1 MKKSKIITFVM
12 KKFDELSK
20 THSELLIS
28 TFEYLNPEL
37 EPAIHNK
44 HDLACYLADKWYTDN
59 ITKEVVEAEWNKFY
73 DYYNDVD
80 GLFYGLEDENGY
92 LI

>member
-1 MKKSKIITFVM
+1 MTKNEIITFVV
-12 KKFDELSK
+12 KKFNEMSK

-28 TFEYLNPEL
+28 IFEYLNPKL
-37 EPAIHNK
+37 ETVIHNK
-44 HDLACYLADKWYTDN
+44 HELACYLADKWYTDN
-59 ITKEVVEAEWNKFY
+59 ITNEVVEAEWNKFY

-80 GLFYGLEDENGY
+80 GLFHEDENGY

>member
-1 MKKSKIITFVM
+1 MTKNEIITFVV
-12 KKFDELSK
+12 KKFNEMSK

-28 TFEYLNPEL
+28 VFEYLNPKL
-37 EPAIHNK
+37 ETVIHNK
-44 HDLACYLADKWYTDN
+44 HELACYLADKWYTDN
-59 ITKEVVEAEWNKFY
+59 ITNEVVEAEWNKFY

-80 GLFYGLEDENGY
+80 GLFHEDENGY

>member
-1 MKKSKIITFVM
+1 MTKNEIITFVI
-12 KKFDELSK
+12 KKFNEMSK

-28 TFEYLNPEL
+28 VFEYLNPKL
-37 EPAIHNK
+37 ETVIHNK
-44 HDLACYLADKWYTDN
+44 HELACYLADKWYTDN
-59 ITKEVVEAEWNKFY
+59 ITNEVVEAEWNKFY

-80 GLFYGLEDENGY
+80 GLFHEDENGY